1 MRVSCCRVKGEKSV
15 LPDNRAHARIPTNL
29 DGRLLT
35 TGGRCN
41 LYCTITDLSAGGA
54 RVRTRHGA
62 YVPRRVF
69 LLVTQTGEIVDCE
82 QRWARENE
90 VGLRFID
97 RPGKACRQALLDL
110 LTSNRPSLS

>member
-1 MRVSCCRVKGEKSV
+1 MLAGEGEMAV
-15 LPDNRAHARIPTNL
+15 LPDNRAHVRVPTSL

-35 TGGRCN
+35 TNGRCN
-41 LYCTITDLSAGGA
+41 LYCNITDLSAGGA

-69 LLVTQTGEIVDCE
+69 LLVIQTGEIVDCE

-110 LTSNRPSLS
+110 LATSRSGVS